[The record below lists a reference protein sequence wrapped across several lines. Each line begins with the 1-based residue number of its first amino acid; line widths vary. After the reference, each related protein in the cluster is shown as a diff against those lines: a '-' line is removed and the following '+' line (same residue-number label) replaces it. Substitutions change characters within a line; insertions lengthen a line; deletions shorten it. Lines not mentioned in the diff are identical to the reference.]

1 MPNEDQKI
9 LKHNHG
15 KKSLKALFMI
25 NTDLEWL
32 LEKNALMSK

>member
-1 MPNEDQKI
+1 MPKEDQKI

-25 NTDLEWL
+25 YADLEWL